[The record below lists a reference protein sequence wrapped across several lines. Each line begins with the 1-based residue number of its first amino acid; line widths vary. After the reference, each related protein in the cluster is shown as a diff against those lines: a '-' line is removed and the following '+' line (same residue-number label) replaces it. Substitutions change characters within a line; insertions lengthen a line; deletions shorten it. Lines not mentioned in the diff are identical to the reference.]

1 MTDHRW
7 SRAVLLDLD
16 GVLLD
21 TTLTRDLAGPHEV
34 GRAIRP
40 GVPGQLQRL
49 AGYRVACA
57 ALTTLPSGWAEELLR
72 ATGLKPYVQAVV
84 ARSDTA
90 RWLPSPVPAHRAL
103 QLLRWDGSL
112 CQVAVISDLTGAVT
126 MGRKAQLR
134 TVAVTYGRSSA
145 PDLADAWPDVLA
157 ANLPDAVTAALDL
170 TDRFDRGDASVAA
183 LRLPGVG
190 ALAGAH
196 DQTRGRP
203 QGPRPRAVV

>member
-1 MTDHRW
+1 MTDPRW

-21 TTLTRDLAGPHEV
+21 TTLTRELAGPHEV
-34 GRAIRP
+34 GRAVRA

-57 ALTTLPSGWAEELLR
+57 ALTALPSGWAEELLR
-72 ATGLKPYVQAVV
+72 AAGLAPYVQVVV
-84 ARSDTA
+84 ARSEMS

-103 QLLRWDGSL
+103 CLLRWDGSP
-112 CQVAVISDLTGAVT
+112 CRVAIIGDSADAVT
-126 MGRKAQLR
+126 MGHKARLR

-157 ANLPDAVTAALDL
+157 ASLPDAITAALDL
-170 TDRFDRGDASVAA
+170 TDRSERGYASVS
-183 LRLPGVG
+183 
-190 ALAGAH
+190 
-196 DQTRGRP
+196 
-203 QGPRPRAVV
+203 